1 MSRPFFCTK
10 KEWPFLLGVFAYVIG
25 HLDSD
30 VGNLALN
37 FPSIFTSSCGNEKR
51 NPLMRF
57 PFFGVDDAVSKDVV
71 ATLAVQAEIVVVP
84 VS

>member
-1 MSRPFFCTK
+1 MV
-10 KEWPFLLGVFAYVIG
+10 GFAYVIG

-37 FPSIFTSSCGNEKR
+37 SPSIPTSPCGNEKR

-57 PFFGVDDAVSKDVV
+57 PFLGVDGAVGKDVV
-71 ATLAVQAEIVVVP
+71 ATLAVQAGLVVP
-84 VS
+84 VCRITRAMYLP

>member
-1 MSRPFFCTK
+1 MAV
-10 KEWPFLLGVFAYVIG
+10 LLGRVFYVIG
-25 HLDSD
+25 FLDWN

-37 FPSIFTSSCGNEKR
+37 SPSISTSPCGNEKR

-71 ATLAVQAEIVVVP
+71 ATLAVQAEIVIVP
-84 VS
+84 ASRITRAMYLP

>member
-1 MSRPFFCTK
+1 M
-10 KEWPFLLGVFAYVIG
+10 
-25 HLDSD
+25 
-30 VGNLALN
+30 GNLALN
-37 FPSIFTSSCGNEKR
+37 FPSIFTSPCGNEKR

>member
-1 MSRPFFCTK
+1 MAV
-10 KEWPFLLGVFAYVIG
+10 LLGRVFYVIG
-25 HLDSD
+25 FLDWN

-37 FPSIFTSSCGNEKR
+37 SPSISTSPCGNEKR
-51 NPLMRF
+51 NLLMRF
-57 PFFGVDDAVSKDVV
+57 PFLGVDGAVNKDVV

>member
-1 MSRPFFCTK
+1 MAIFVGRF
-10 KEWPFLLGVFAYVIG
+10 FAYVIR

-37 FPSIFTSSCGNEKR
+37 FPSIFASPCGNEKR

-71 ATLAVQAEIVVVP
+71 VALAVQAELIVVP
-84 VS
+84 VCRITRAMYLP

>member
-1 MSRPFFCTK
+1 MAIFVGRF
-10 KEWPFLLGVFAYVIG
+10 FAYVIG

-30 VGNLALN
+30 VGSLALN